1 MAPSLYDTRLEE
13 HRRLIEESM
22 ERFLLRTD
30 EAVPPELNRAMRYA
44 CEAGGKRIRPVL
56 TLEFC
61 RLCGGDPAQALPF
74 ACAMEMVHS
83 YSLAHDDLP
92 CMDNS
97 PLRRGKPS
105 VHAAFG
111 EDMALLAGDGLLTRA
126 FEVMLSPENR
136 RGLPA
141 ESVLNAAFALAD
153 AAGAYG
159 MVGGQVIDLST
170 ENNETAGLDVLQ
182 AMDEGKTAAL
192 IEAACVLGCLA
203 AHAGEEQIHAARV
216 YAHGVGLAFQIRD
229 DILDVIGDQA
239 TLGKKTGVDVH
250 NGRRTYVSLL
260 GVEKAQQLV
269 EEYTEQAVQAL
280 AVFPGDSSYLAD
292 FARRLAQRMH

>member
-1 MAPSLYDTRLEE
+1 MFNEAAYLEE
-13 HRRLIEESM
+13 VEALLSAHVPQKEALQARLFEA
-22 ERFLLRTD
+22 ERYSLL
-30 EAVPPELNRAMRYA
+30 
-44 CEAGGKRIRPVL
+44 AGGKRVRPL
-56 TLEFC
+56 
-61 RLCGGDPAQALPF
+61 LCGAFCALCGDEAGHALWF
-74 ACAMEMVHS
+74 ASAVEMIHT
-83 YSLAHDDLP
+83 YSLIHDDLP
-92 CMDNS
+92 CMDDDD
-97 PLRRGKPS
+97 LRRGRPS
-105 VHAAFG
+105 NHKVYG
-111 EDMALLAGDGLLTRA
+111 EALALLAGDGLLTKA
-126 FEVMLSPENR
+126 FETIACPQARETCGNEAVARAVSCL
-136 RGLPA
+136 A
-141 ESVLNAAFALAD
+141 ELAGD
-153 AAGAYG
+153 HG

-239 TLGKKTGVDVH
+239 TLGKKTGVDAH

-280 AVFPGDSSYLAD
+280 AVFPEDSSYLAD